1 MQTGHGRRPT
11 GAQSG
16 GGGVLRLS
24 MTAPTSTSTSLAASA
39 TASASPAVHQ
49 SCMRQSV
56 RPAVRHSV
64 EHVAA
69 SRDTDE
75 DAVDAR
81 DTKLPEAGAGKE
93 VCVCVWGG
101 GRSDAHDA
109 AASCV

>member
-1 MQTGHGRRPT
+1 
-11 GAQSG
+11 
-16 GGGVLRLS
+16 
-24 MTAPTSTSTSLAASA
+24 
-39 TASASPAVHQ
+39 
-49 SCMRQSV
+49 MRQSV

-93 VCVCVWGG
+93 VCVWGG
-101 GRSDAHDA
+101 GGGPGRRPRCGCLLRVIAVVMWLEREYN
-109 AASCV
+109 C

>member
-1 MQTGHGRRPT
+1 MAGDR
-11 GAQSG
+11 G
-16 GGGVLRLS
+16 GTQWEGGVLRLS
-24 MTAPTSTSTSLAASA
+24 MTAPTSTSTSVAASVAASA
-39 TASASPAVHQ
+39 STAVHQ

-56 RPAVRHSV
+56 RPLVRHSV

-81 DTKLPEAGAGKE
+81 DTKLPGAGE
-93 VCVCVWGG
+93 GEGSCGTRG
-101 GRSDAHDA
+101 ARAAAHVV

>member
-1 MQTGHGRRPT
+1 M
-11 GAQSG
+11 
-16 GGGVLRLS
+16 LRLS

-56 RPAVRHSV
+56 RPLVRHSV

-81 DTKLPEAGAGKE
+81 DTKLPEAGAGKR
-93 VCVCVWGG
+93 GP
-101 GRSDAHDA
+101 GRRPRCGCLLRVIAVVMWLEREYN
-109 AASCV
+109 C

>member
-56 RPAVRHSV
+56 RPPVRHSV

-93 VCVCVWGG
+93 VCVWGA
-101 GRSDAHDA
+101 RADAHVA